1 MNKPDSL
8 RQQLLANVPEL
19 RQNPDRLLIFIDNGH
34 IRSTAA
40 RGLSFEYAYT
50 LSVILTDYAGHPDT
64 VAIPL
69 LAWLA
74 QHQRE
79 LLENLEQAQQAISF
93 EADLLDNSK
102 VDLAIKLPLTERV
115 IVKEQADGSLSV
127 EHPPEPPVEDHY
139 MPPQGVIIRSSDG
152 EPLGGWSQS

>member
-8 RQQLLANVPEL
+8 RQRLVAQVPGLA
-19 RQNPDRLLIFIDNGH
+19 QHPDRLMIFIDNGT

-50 LSVILTDYAGHPDT
+50 LNIILTDYAGHPDA

-69 LAWLA
+69 LAWLG

-79 LLENLEQAQQAISF
+79 LLENHDLVQQAITF

-115 IVKEQADGSLSV
+115 IVKAADDGSLQV
-127 EHPPEPPVEDHY
+127 THPPEPVPENAY
-139 MPPQGVIIRSSDG
+139 MPPQGVMLRGSTGEEIGRWSS
-152 EPLGGWSQS
+152 P